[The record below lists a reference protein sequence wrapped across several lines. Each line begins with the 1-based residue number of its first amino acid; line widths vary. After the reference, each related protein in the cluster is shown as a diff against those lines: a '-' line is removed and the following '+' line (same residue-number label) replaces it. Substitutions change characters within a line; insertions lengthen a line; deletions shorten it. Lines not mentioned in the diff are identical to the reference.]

1 MDMPTDDDIDL
12 EELKR
17 QTSHGDRLDSDADND
32 AQQELTEA
40 ILDELAQIDAS
51 EKQKT
56 ISIWDGPTAALIRA
70 LDDNPEQRTEIGN
83 ALRRQ
88 LDIDGDQEPIEHS
101 ELIRYALRLGFKQA
115 DPETFELLREAVQK
129 HATQDL

>member
-1 MDMPTDDDIDL
+1 MADEDDDIDI

-32 AQQELTEA
+32 AQQELADA
-40 ILDELAQIDAS
+40 ILSELAAIDAGD
-51 EKQKT
+51 KQKT
-56 ISIWDGPTAALIRA
+56 ISIWDGPTAALVRA
-70 LDDNPEQRTEIGN
+70 LDEQPAQQRDVGE

-88 LDIDGDQEPIEHS
+88 LDLAETDEPIERS
-101 ELIRYALRLGFKQA
+101 ELVRYALRLGFKQA
-115 DPETFELLREAVQK
+115 APEKFTTLREAVQE

>member
-1 MDMPTDDDIDL
+1 MPDDEDIDL
-12 EELKR
+12 EELKQ

-32 AQQELTEA
+32 ERQELKAA
-40 ILDELAQIDAS
+40 ILTELTAIDEGA
-51 EKQKT
+51 KQRT
-56 ISIWDGPTAALIRA
+56 VSIYDGSTAALIHA
-70 LDDNPEQRTEIGN
+70 LDDNPQQRTEIGN

-88 LDIDGDQEPIEHS
+88 LDIDGDGEPVERS
-101 ELIRYALRLGFKQA
+101 ELVRYALRLGFKQA